1 MTASTIDFHAL
12 PEGVQAFDSPLL
24 TGIFSDVYNDAKQAG
39 GGIVADYIPAL
50 RRADPKKFGMA
61 ITAND
66 GETWKAGDADVPFT
80 IQSVSKP
87 LTLLA
92 ALEADPERVFKRVGV
107 EPSGREFSSLQLN
120 HKGQPFNPLINAG
133 AIAVAG
139 VLHDYYGDDA
149 KPHVMEFFSTLAG
162 HPLVADGMVYESERQ
177 TGHRNLALAHLL
189 HDAGIITDVQGAYET
204 HTFACS
210 ISVTAE
216 DLSVM
221 AATLACMGRNPI
233 TDDVV
238 ADQTAVRNTL
248 SLIATCGMYEASGQ
262 WLLEVGIPAK
272 SGVSGDLLGIVNRQM
287 GIGMWSPPLDLTGN
301 SVRAVQACRMLSDEL
316 ALHHFAPTTIGSDVL
331 QMFMSRK

>member
-1 MTASTIDFHAL
+1 MTASVIDFHNL
-12 PEGVQAFDSPLL
+12 PEGVEAFDSPLL
-24 TGIFSDVYNDAKQAG
+24 TGIFSDVYEEAKKVE

-50 RRADPKKFGMA
+50 RKADPSKFGMA
-61 ITAND
+61 ITASD
-66 GETWKAGDADVPFT
+66 GELWKAGDADVPFT

-92 ALEADPERVFKRVGV
+92 ALETDPETVFKRVGV

-133 AIAVAG
+133 AIATAG
-139 VLHDYYGDDA
+139 ILHDHWGDDA
-149 KPHVMEFFSTLAG
+149 KPQVLDVFSTLAG
-162 HPLVADGMVYESERQ
+162 RSLVADGMVYESERQ

-189 HDAGIITDVQGAYET
+189 HDAGIITNVQGAYET

-210 ISVTAE
+210 ISVTAV

-221 AATLACMGRNPI
+221 ATTLACMGRNPI
-233 TDDVV
+233 TGEVV

-248 SLIATCGMYEASGQ
+248 SLISTCGMYEASGQ

-301 SVRAVQACRMLSDEL
+301 SVRAVKACRLLSDEL
-316 ALHHFAPTTIGSDVL
+316 ALHHFAPTTVGSDVL
-331 QMFMSRK
+331 QVFMSRQ